1 MLLSTFI
8 HGGSFAHSTGM
19 WRNNQSAFRQGT
31 APLSIFTH
39 VALACLLL
47 WPVNGRAQ
55 EEGQEPPPLQ
65 TPASPTQP
73 DPLLPKITAAVQ
85 GVTHPD
91 AIALAK
97 ALGVEQGQSATG
109 AASNM
114 LTPVGDLD
122 GDGVAEL
129 LLRWAAP
136 EATPGPDVA
145 PAPDSQPAWCVY
157 LLSWDGA
164 HWRASRLVTA
174 VEHYSAAVIHLG
186 RPLGRGLAI
195 VTREGESAMPYPAI
209 FQVENH
215 IAKLLWDAQSDE
227 SLYKPLLQGQV
238 EFQDHANAAA
248 EMIVTGRADPG
259 LLQFAPEGHRGFKVR
274 AVYRWDGKSFT
285 PGKTDYAANED
296 YTLYRFISALH
307 LHDYRSAYA
316 LVSPAQFLHVE
327 SPTLDAFREYVQ
339 NHLAEFLQDEVFEAP
354 ETRPPALA
362 DQHLFVLSTQDKRNV
377 YHPSFSR
384 DGKFLLTGLIRTH
397 EASRTI
403 G

>member
-1 MLLSTFI
+1 MR
-8 HGGSFAHSTGM
+8 
-19 WRNNQSAFRQGT
+19 RNNQSAFRQGT
-31 APLSIFTH
+31 IPLSIFTH
-39 VALACLLL
+39 VALACLLF

-55 EEGQEPPPLQ
+55 EEGPEPPSPQ

-73 DPLLPKITAAVQ
+73 DPLLPKITAALQ
-85 GVTHPD
+85 GVTHLD

-97 ALGVEQGQSATG
+97 ALGIDKVQDTPG

-122 GDGVAEL
+122 GDGVTEL
-129 LLRWAAP
+129 VLGWAAP
-136 EATPGPDVA
+136 EAALGADVT

-164 HWRASRLVTA
+164 HWRASRLVAA
-174 VEHYSAAVIHLG
+174 VEQYSVSVIHLG
-186 RPLGRGLAI
+186 HALGRGLAI
-195 VTREGESAMPYPAI
+195 VTRESESAMPYPAI

-215 IAKLLWDAQSDE
+215 TAKLVWDAQSDE

-238 EFQDHANAAA
+238 SFQDRANAAA

-274 AVYRWDGKSFT
+274 AVYRWDGRSFT
-285 PGKTDYAANED
+285 PAETDYAAIED
-296 YTLYRFISALH
+296 YTLYRFIAALH

-316 LVSPAQFLHVE
+316 LVSPSQFLQVA
-327 SPTLDAFREYVQ
+327 SPTLDAFRQYVQ
-339 NHLAEFLQDEVFEAP
+339 NNLAEFLQDEVFEAP
-354 ETRPPALA
+354 ETRAGAP
-362 DQHLFVLSTQDKRNV
+362 DEHLFVLSTHDKRNV

-384 DGKFLLTGLIRTH
+384 DGKFLLTGLNRSH
-397 EASRTI
+397 EVVEP
-403 G
+403 